1 MSIIEE
7 FQKSQLKKIPKF
19 RVGDTLKVSLKIIEG
34 GRERLQ
40 AFSGTLIARKGKGL
54 TETITL
60 RRISYGEGVERI
72 LPIHSPRI
80 EKIEIV
86 KMGKVRRAKLY
97 YLRALQGKKAK
108 IQEIK
113 RAIEIETEELAP
125 EQAEVA
131 PKAEEPKKVE
141 EAPKAEEPKKAE
153 EAPKAEEPKKT
164 EEAPKAKDPENKK

>member
-1 MSIIEE
+1 MNIIEE
-7 FQKSQLKKIPKF
+7 FQKSQLKKIPQF

-40 AFSGTLIARKGKGL
+40 AFTGTLIARKGKGL

-86 KMGKVRRAKLY
+86 QSGKVRRAKLY
-97 YLRALQGKKAK
+97 YLRGLQGRKAK

-113 RAIEIETEELAP
+113 RAIEVEAEELPP
-125 EQAEVA
+125 EEPKEA
-131 PKAEEPKKVE
+131 PKAQEPKKTE
-141 EAPKAEEPKKAE
+141 EAPKAQ
-153 EAPKAEEPKKT
+153 EPKKT